1 MVARVR
7 IEELA
12 PAQQKHSGRGKAPAS
27 EGGRYKNRSN
37 PRGRDEPRPYRG
49 KRVMLV
55 RGFDFGFGDFFG
67 DLGGG
72 GELSAVP
79 AATEGFDE
87 LDGSGH
93 LLSVESGEL
102 LLVG

>member
-1 MVARVR
+1 MVSACLGPRR
-7 IEELA
+7 LRKRTG
-12 PAQQKHSGRGKAPAS
+12 PP
-27 EGGRYKNRSN
+27 EGGHYKGGRN
-37 PRGRDEPRPYRG
+37 PRGQGEPRPY
-49 KRVMLV
+49 KWEQLVLV

-72 GELSAVP
+72 GELGAVP
-79 AATEGFDE
+79 AAAEGFDE

-93 LLSVESGEL
+93 LLRVERGEL